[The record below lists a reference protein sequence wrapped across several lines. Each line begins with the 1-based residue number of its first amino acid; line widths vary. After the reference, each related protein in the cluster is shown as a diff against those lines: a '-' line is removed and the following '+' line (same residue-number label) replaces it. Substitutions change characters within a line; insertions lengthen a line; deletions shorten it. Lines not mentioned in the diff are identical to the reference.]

1 MKHQDTVPFPDE
13 LEHLD
18 HTLKIIDT
26 ALKKAGEDVLRLD
39 QAYRDAKRYM
49 AEYRN
54 EMDRHEIL
62 QNEWALNQ
70 TDRTGAFAVEVRE
83 KLEKLKDTPYFARID
98 FVPDGEEE
106 ADTYYIGRFGFTHCN

>member
-1 MKHQDTVPFPDE
+1 MKHQDTVPCPDE

-98 FVPDGEEE
+98 FVPDGE
-106 ADTYYIGRFGFTHCN
+106 